1 MGYQKGSKETET
13 TVVMDSGKKSLA
25 YTDGSFTDKAGSMR
39 GTIKNG
45 AMTIWRK
52 NIKKKG
58 APIITISVDEVDKAL
73 KKGGAN
79 SEATLHK
86 LAKQKD
92 YAATDAW
99 IDGTKDQKL
108 RQKRRNSWENDG
120 LTGKFSA
127 LEEMSID
134 SVVKI
139 IKSLYE
145 MATGEPPKSSWEK
158 HQETRVF

>member
-1 MGYQKGSKETET
+1 MRYQKGSEGTET
-13 TVVMDSGKKSLA
+13 TVVMDSGKKDVA
-25 YTDGSFTDKAGSMR
+25 YTNGSFSDKTGSMR

-52 NIKKKG
+52 DFKKKG

-79 SEATLHK
+79 SEATLRK

-99 IDGTKDQKL
+99 IDGTKDQKV
-108 RQKRRNSWENDG
+108 RQKRCNLWENDG

-127 LEEMSID
+127 LEEMSVD
-134 SVVKI
+134 SVVRI

-158 HQETRVF
+158 HQETK

>member
-1 MGYQKGSKETET
+1 MGYQKGSEGNMA
-13 TVVMDSGKKSLA
+13 MDSGKKSLA
-25 YTDGSFTDKAGSMR
+25 YTDGSFSDKTGSMR

-52 NIKKKG
+52 DFKKKD

-73 KKGGAN
+73 EKGSAN
-79 SEATLHK
+79 SGATLRK
-86 LAKQKD
+86 LARQKD

-99 IDGTKDQKL
+99 IDGTKDQKV
-108 RQKRRNSWENDG
+108 RQKRLNLWENNG
-120 LTGKFSA
+120 LTGKLSA

-134 SVVKI
+134 SVVRV

-145 MATGEPPKSSWEK
+145 MATGESPKSSWEK
-158 HQETRVF
+158 HQETK

>member
-1 MGYQKGSKETET
+1 MEYQKCNMCTET
-13 TVVMDSGKKSLA
+13 TVATDSDKKSLA
-25 YTDGSFTDKAGSMR
+25 YTDGSFSDKTGSMR

-52 NIKKKG
+52 DIKKKG

-73 KKGGAN
+73 KKGSAN
-79 SEATLHK
+79 SEATLRK

-92 YAATDAW
+92 YTAIDAW
-99 IDGTKDQKL
+99 IDGTKDQKV
-108 RQKRRNSWENDG
+108 RQKRCNLWENDG

-127 LEEMSID
+127 LEEMSVD

-139 IKSLYE
+139 IKNLYE
-145 MATGEPPKSSWEK
+145 VATGEPPKSSWEK
-158 HQETRVF
+158 HQETKGF

>member
-1 MGYQKGSKETET
+1 MGYQKCSET

-25 YTDGSFTDKAGSMR
+25 YTNGSFSDKTGSMR

-52 NIKKKG
+52 DFKKKG

-79 SEATLHK
+79 SEYTLHK

-92 YAATDAW
+92 YDATDAW

-108 RQKRRNSWENDG
+108 RQKRCNLWENDG

-127 LEEMSID
+127 LEEMSVD
-134 SVVKI
+134 SVVRV

-158 HQETRVF
+158 HQETKGF

>member
-1 MGYQKGSKETET
+1 MGYQKGSEGNMA
-13 TVVMDSGKKSLA
+13 MDSGKKSLA
-25 YTDGSFTDKAGSMR
+25 YTNGSFSDKTGSMR

-52 NIKKKG
+52 DFKKKG

-79 SEATLHK
+79 SEYTLHK

-92 YAATDAW
+92 YDATDAW

-108 RQKRRNSWENDG
+108 RQKRCNLWENDG

-134 SVVKI
+134 SVVRV

-158 HQETRVF
+158 HQETKGF